1 MLTESKRLEKEIDT
15 ITKKIEELPKGKI
28 SISHTGKYTKWYHII
43 DKAKSLI
50 SKKNRMLASQL
61 ATKKYLVYL
70 KSDLEQEKNAIDFYL
85 RHHKME
91 NKADVL
97 YSKKEYEELI
107 TPFFKP
113 TSKEL
118 LHWMNSPYEK
128 NMTHPEMLV
137 NKSISGNIV
146 RSKSEAIIDTF
157 LFKNRIP
164 FRYECLLE
172 LNGITMFP
180 DFTIRHPQTGKLYY
194 WEHFGMMDDS
204 RYSKNTCGKL
214 QFYINNG
221 IIPGIQLITTYET
234 KDVPLSVELIEKLI
248 EYYFL

>member
-1 MLTESKRLEKEIDT
+1 MLAESKRLEKEIEMLSQQ
-15 ITKKIEELPKGKI
+15 IEGLPKGKI

-50 SKKNRMLASQL
+50 SKRNRILASQL

-91 NKADVL
+91 KKADIL
-97 YSKKEYEELI
+97 YSRKEYEELI
-107 TPFFKP
+107 SPHFKP

-128 NMTHPEMLV
+128 NMTHQEMLV
-137 NKSISGNIV
+137 HKTISGNTV
-146 RSKSEAIIDTF
+146 RSKSETIIDTF
-157 LFKNRIP
+157 LFKNKIS
-164 FRYECLLE
+164 FRYECILE
-172 LNGITMFP
+172 LNGIMIFP
-180 DFTIRHPQTGKLYY
+180 DFTIRHPQTGAVYY
-194 WEHFGMMDDS
+194 WEHFGMMDDA
-204 RYSKNTCGKL
+204 RYSKNVGAKL
-214 QFYINNG
+214 QLYINNG

-234 KDVPLSVELIEKLI
+234 KEEPLSIEYVEKLI